1 MCGCKYY
8 WYRAPSI
15 CTQASSEMGRFYRV
29 FRNRPDHVGFH
40 ISTLLMDIH
49 RYFWLT
55 LGNQFLSSTQA
66 LSIASISFKGLKNCA
81 ILKTNITE
89 RLHDM
94 QGGKNPKRKFEPH
107 VYLAPNLVLMS
118 RFLFFNT
125 RVNSTW
131 VRFCSTIFFP
141 ASSARCSFAPLPT
154 WQHMRVNRSVRF
166 SAFTP
171 LFLQIDYHSRKI
183 LLKYTMFC

>member
-1 MCGCKYY
+1 
-8 WYRAPSI
+8 
-15 CTQASSEMGRFYRV
+15 
-29 FRNRPDHVGFH
+29 
-40 ISTLLMDIH
+40 MDIH

-171 LFLQIDYHSRKI
+171 LFLQIDYHSWKI